1 MKINILYDAGH
12 KDTKR
17 QIYWRPR
24 ACARGLFILSFHF
37 FSGRARP
44 GEQRGSIKWTYGTV
58 VERGTGYGDRGERGR
73 GGLRASCG
81 LDVACDCGI
90 RGCGCCCGGGARAVH
105 VNRARWIGRRERP
118 ALRPTVSAGRVR
130 RRRRESG
137 LRCGRLVV
145 VHHCNEPASM
155 FTLLTPI
162 GADVVVTR
170 TSLVEARPRLSRS
183 AQVFID
189 LLSNEA
195 SLSIKEQFDEIL
207 NYCSKILAIHSCYNR
222 FN

>member
-1 MKINILYDAGH
+1 MALLAWLDKLRKINFDAGH
-12 KDTKR
+12 KIRDAKYIDNHACTRSSSFRSISLGKGPIRWTK
-17 QIYWRPR
+17 
-24 ACARGLFILSFHF
+24 
-37 FSGRARP
+37 
-44 GEQRGSIKWTYGTV
+44 RGSIKWTYGTV

-105 VNRARWIGRRERP
+105 VNRTRRIGRRKRP

-155 FTLLTPI
+155 FTLLTRSQ
-162 GADVVVTR
+162 TR
-170 TSLVEARPRLSRS
+170 TLKRYDEDEPRRGSTSSFAECAGIFVDLFSTN
-183 AQVFID
+183 FIK
-189 LLSNEA
+189 S
-195 SLSIKEQFDEIL
+195 SITVAK
-207 NYCSKILAIHSCYNR
+207 CW
-222 FN
+222 

>member
-1 MKINILYDAGH
+1 MNAEVPDHAEVF
-12 KDTKR
+12 
-17 QIYWRPR
+17 RPR
-24 ACARGLFILSFHF
+24 SLSLRSISLSEGAR
-37 FSGRARP
+37 SG
-44 GEQRGSIKWTYGTV
+44 EEKGSIKWTYGTV
-58 VERGTGYGDRGERGR
+58 VERGTGYGDRGKRGR

-118 ALRPTVSAGRVR
+118 ALRPTVAAGRVR

-155 FTLLTPI
+155 FTLL
-162 GADVVVTR
+162 
-170 TSLVEARPRLSRS
+170 SRS
-183 AQVFID
+183 SGRRCQDEDKFQRSSSSPSAGCAKREDTRKFAF
-189 LLSNEA
+189 EF
-195 SLSIKEQFDEIL
+195 SL
-207 NYCSKILAIHSCYNR
+207 C
-222 FN
+222 

>member
-1 MKINILYDAGH
+1 MQKLLQLCSLSLRCVSLSEG
-12 KDTKR
+12 
-17 QIYWRPR
+17 
-24 ACARGLFILSFHF
+24 ARSD
-37 FSGRARP
+37 
-44 GEQRGSIKWTYGTV
+44 EERGNIKWTYGTV

-105 VNRARWIGRRERP
+105 VNWARWIGRRERP
-118 ALRPTVSAGRVR
+118 ALRPTVAAGRVR

-155 FTLLTPI
+155 FTDLIQIERSSARQGQASAKLVLVFH
-162 GADVVVTR
+162 GMRETR
-170 TSLVEARPRLSRS
+170 R
-183 AQVFID
+183 
-189 LLSNEA
+189 
-195 SLSIKEQFDEIL
+195 
-207 NYCSKILAIHSCYNR
+207 
-222 FN
+222 

>member
-1 MKINILYDAGH
+1 MYEASSTLTA
-12 KDTKR
+12 
-17 QIYWRPR
+17 
-24 ACARGLFILSFHF
+24 LSILSFHY
-37 FSGRARP
+37 SGRARS

-58 VERGTGYGDRGERGR
+58 VERGTGYSDRGERGR

-105 VNRARWIGRRERP
+105 VNRARRIGRRERP
-118 ALRPTVSAGRVR
+118 SLRPTVSAGRVR

-155 FTLLTPI
+155 FTLSTRSERTLSS
-162 GADVVVTR
+162 TR
-170 TSLVEARPRLSRS
+170 TSLAEARPCPSRS
-183 AQVFID
+183 MQVH
-189 LLSNEA
+189 LLSKMKLPNNNFLT
-195 SLSIKEQFDEIL
+195 SSITPTTFP
-207 NYCSKILAIHSCYNR
+207 
-222 FN
+222 

>member
-1 MKINILYDAGH
+1 MNWLGKFWNAEVPDF
-12 KDTKR
+12 
-17 QIYWRPR
+17 RPR
-24 ACARGLFILSFHF
+24 SLSLH
-37 FSGRARP
+37 SISLLEGAD
-44 GEQRGSIKWTYGTV
+44 EQKGSIKWTYGTV

-118 ALRPTVSAGRVR
+118 ALRPTVAGRVR

-155 FTLLTPI
+155 FIL
-162 GADVVVTR
+162 
-170 TSLVEARPRLSRS
+170 LSRS
-183 AQVFID
+183 SGRRRRDEDEPRRSSSSPSAGHAKRESTRKF
-189 LLSNEA
+189 A
-195 SLSIKEQFDEIL
+195 SGFSLCWEMTKIVCNILHYRGPVYGSCKRYSLIKL
-207 NYCSKILAIHSCYNR
+207 
-222 FN
+222 

>member
-1 MKINILYDAGH
+1 MWKMWSVTCVD
-12 KDTKR
+12 D
-17 QIYWRPR
+17 R
-24 ACARGLFILSFHF
+24 ALHPFVPL
-37 FSGRARP
+37 FSGRARS

-105 VNRARWIGRRERP
+105 VNRARRIGRRERP
-118 ALRPTVSAGRVR
+118 SLRPTVSAGRVR

-155 FTLLTPI
+155 FTLSTRSERTLSSWRGRASTRLDLALC
-162 GADVVVTR
+162 GAYR
-170 TSLVEARPRLSRS
+170 YSFAFE
-183 AQVFID
+183 
-189 LLSNEA
+189 NEA
-195 SLSIKEQFDEIL
+195 SKEQFHEIL
-207 NYCSKILAIHSCYNR
+207 NCCHKILIINIAIIIDSTNDNDVILY
-222 FN
+222 